1 STPPTFILSQDQT
14 LHNDVDPKLET
25 SRSGAR
31 INPHL
36 ERLRKKTGRIKPVA
50 REPFSSSAPRLLPVP
65 CRPSRRC
72 SGLRT
77 TETVAPRNGGPHAGF
92 PQGFLTTRQMI
103 ASSIS
108 FLLAFSF
115 SG

>member
-36 ERLRKKTGRIKPVA
+36 ERLRKKTGRIKPAA
-50 REPFSSSAPRLLPVP
+50 REPFGPLPPACCRSCAGHPAAFAASGPRRPRRPGMAARTPASLKGSSQRD
-65 CRPSRRC
+65 
-72 SGLRT
+72 G
-77 TETVAPRNGGPHAGF
+77 
-92 PQGFLTTRQMI
+92 
-103 ASSIS
+103 
-108 FLLAFSF
+108 
-115 SG
+115 